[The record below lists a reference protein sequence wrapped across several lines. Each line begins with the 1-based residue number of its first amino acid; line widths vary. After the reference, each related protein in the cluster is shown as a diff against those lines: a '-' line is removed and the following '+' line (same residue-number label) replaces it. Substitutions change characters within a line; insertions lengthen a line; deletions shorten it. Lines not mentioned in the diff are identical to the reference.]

1 MQLKEKKVLAAG
13 MGKSGKAVIEAL
25 LFEGAKVALYDKKTV
40 DAVDEVVKEIAKNN
54 NLETYF
60 GVDPENISEFDMLIL
75 SPGIPLDIELVEAA
89 KRSKLDIIGELELSY
104 LLSKGKFV
112 AITGTNGKTTTTALV
127 GEIFK
132 AAKKE
137 SYVVGNIGVAAVSK
151 AKEATEN
158 GFMITEVSSFQL
170 ETVKQF
176 HPIVSAVLNITED
189 HLNRHKTMEKYIEA
203 KANIFKNQKGDNYF
217 VVNKDCALAY
227 SMIEN
232 CKAKIIPFSR
242 TEKLE
247 VGAFVEN
254 DLIMINDIDGKTEEI
269 CKVSDLKI
277 PGVHNLENALGAV
290 AIAYFSG
297 IEAKDIRTGLQ
308 TFEGVEHRIE
318 LVGEINNIK
327 FINDSKGT
335 NPDASIK
342 AVEAMDRPTI
352 LIAGGMDKGSQFE
365 ELIDSFKG
373 KIKYLVL
380 LGETAEKIKN
390 TSNEMGFFNVVIKKD
405 LEECVNEAYKLAD
418 AGEAVLLSPACASW
432 DMYPS
437 FETRGQHFKD
447 CFNALR

>member
-40 DAVDEVVKEIAKNN
+40 DVVDNVVKEMVKNN

-60 GVDPENISEFDMLIL
+60 GVEPENISDFDMLIL
-75 SPGIPLDIELVEAA
+75 SPGIPLDIELVKDA
-89 KRSKLDIIGELELSY
+89 KKSNLEIIGELELSY

-132 AAKKE
+132 TAKKE
-137 SYVVGNIGVAAVSK
+137 NYVVGNIGVAAVSK
-151 AKEATEN
+151 AKEATKH

-170 ETVKQF
+170 ETIKEF
-176 HPIVSAVLNITED
+176 HPIVAAVLNITED

-203 KANIFKNQKGDNYF
+203 KANIFKNQNEDDYF
-217 VVNKDCALAY
+217 VVNKDSPLAY
-227 SMIEN
+227 GMIEN

-254 DLIMINDIDGKTEEI
+254 DVIMIKDLERKVEEI
-269 CKVSDLKI
+269 CKISDLKI
-277 PGVHNLENALGAV
+277 PGVHNLENALAAV

-297 IEAKDIRTGLQ
+297 IEAKDIRIGLQ

-365 ELIDSFKG
+365 ELIDAFKD

-390 TSNEMGFFNVVIKKD
+390 TANEMGYFNVIIKKD

-418 AGEAVLLSPACASW
+418 SGDTVLLSPACASW